1 MANPESLAS
10 PVKGKKKAVNKKAK
24 AGFGSIRKLPSGRRQ
39 ARYTGPDGVRYVA
52 PTTFTTLQDARAWL
66 SLRQSEITRDKWKA
80 PKNESTATFADFA
93 QTWLADRELKP
104 RTRSHYAAILKNNLL
119 PRFGKSRPAQITPD
133 AIREWHASFGNGTPT
148 LRSHCYGLLR
158 TILATAVEDG
168 LIQANP
174 CHIRGAGRAK
184 KVHKTEPA
192 TLEELATIVEAMP
205 AEYKVMTLLAAWCA
219 LRFGELVELRR
230 KDFDLTKG
238 VIHIRRGAV
247 RVDGKI
253 IIGEP
258 KSKAGIRDVAIPP
271 HLISL
276 LKNHLNNN
284 ISGGQEGLL
293 FPAVNGGTLHPT
305 TLYAHFYKAR
315 EVAGRPDL
323 RFHDCRHT
331 GAVLAASTGATLAE
345 LMGRLGHSTATAA
358 LRYQHAAAGRDQEIA
373 KALSALAEG
382 KSK

>member
-1 MANPESLAS
+1 MAEDQRRRS
-10 PVKGKKKAVNKKAK
+10 PKSGGNTKGKK
-24 AGFGSIRKLPSGRRQ
+24 AGFGSVRKLPSGRRQ
-39 ARYTGPDGVRYVA
+39 ARYTGPDGVMYAA

-80 PKNESTATFADFA
+80 PKNESTATFAEYA
-93 QTWLADRELKP
+93 QTWLKDRDLKP
-104 RTRSHYAAILKNNLL
+104 RTRSHYAALLKNNLL

-133 AIREWHASFGNGTPT
+133 SIRNWHASFGEETPT

-158 TILATAVEDG
+158 TILATAVEDD
-168 LIQANP
+168 LIEANP

-192 TLEELATIVEAMP
+192 TLQELSQIVDAMP
-205 AEYKVMTLLAAWCA
+205 EHFQLMTLLAAWCA
-219 LRFGELVELRR
+219 MRFGELVELRR
-230 KDFDLTKG
+230 KDIDLVKG

-247 RVDGKI
+247 RVDGEI
-253 IIGEP
+253 IIGTP
-258 KSKAGIRDVAIPP
+258 KSDAGTRDVSMPP
-271 HLISL
+271 HLIPQM
-276 LKNHLNNN
+276 KEHLRKN
-284 ISGGQEGLL
+284 ISGGKEGLL
-293 FPAVNGGTLHPT
+293 FPAMDGGTLHPT
-305 TLYAHFYKAR
+305 TLYTHFYRAR
-315 EVAGRPDL
+315 AAAGRTDL
-323 RFHDCRHT
+323 RFHDLRHT

-373 KALSALAEG
+373 HALSALAKR